1 MSVRLSALDACIV
14 FVMLAS
20 VAFFAAPCAW
30 AGAHPT
36 FVTAK
41 VAPPPDEKNR
51 HPVNDAAS
59 SATRET
65 AKPESAGPQTEQ
77 SPPSRSLT
85 TPASKADDSAPSF
98 SWGGYFKAIG
108 TLFIMLAVLWYI
120 VWHLKRKGAI
130 PGVGQGSLPK
140 GALRIE
146 GSLSIGPR
154 KGLFV
159 VRFLN
164 RRLLLGVTDRQI
176 TLITELDDHE
186 ASDIE
191 PRRPATEDSNSKE
204 QRRNIDFGAVMRA
217 VKKRKNT
224 HEE

>member
-1 MSVRLSALDACIV
+1 MSVRLSAPGACIV

-20 VAFFAAPCAW
+20 VALFAAPCVRAD
-30 AGAHPT
+30 AHPAS
-36 FVTAK
+36 VTAK
-41 VAPPPDEKNR
+41 ILPPSDEKNR
-51 HPVNDAAS
+51 HPANDATD
-59 SATRET
+59 SATREM
-65 AKPESAGPQTEQ
+65 AKPESAGLQAEP

-85 TPASKADDSAPSF
+85 PLATEADDSGPSF

-186 ASDIE
+186 ANDIE
-191 PRRPATEDSNSKE
+191 LRRPATEDSSSKE

-224 HEE
+224 PEE